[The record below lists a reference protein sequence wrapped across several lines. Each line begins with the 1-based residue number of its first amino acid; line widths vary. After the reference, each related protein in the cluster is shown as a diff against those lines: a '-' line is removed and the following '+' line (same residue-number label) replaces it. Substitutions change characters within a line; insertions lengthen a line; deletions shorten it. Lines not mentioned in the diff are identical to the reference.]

1 MDPQERTAIIILAV
15 VLVTITCAHLL
26 IESQGRDTFARPYS
40 PESSEGELV
49 SIEGMVEERQT
60 TASGGHLLLR
70 VRGVRVFVPATAL
83 PDQIPSIG
91 DVVLA
96 IGTVQTFRGERE
108 VVVERSSDLSITG
121 R

>member
-1 MDPQERTAIIILAV
+1 MEPQERTAIILLASILVA
-15 VLVTITCAHLL
+15 IACAHLL
-26 IESQGRDTFARPYS
+26 IESQGREAFARPYS

-49 SIEGMVEERQT
+49 SIEGLVEERHT

-83 PDQIPSIG
+83 PDQIPSRG
-91 DVVLA
+91 DAVLA

-108 VVVERSSDLSITG
+108 VVVERASDLSITD